1 MRRRNLKSGCFFCL
15 CLIFLFF
22 STDLSAEPWDS
33 LCEAAINDLRRAQQD
48 VSSAH
53 KEFESAK
60 SLYESEKRNLD
71 VCQGDCRHER
81 QIVNTAI
88 QDYNNRLR
96 ELKNTISNF
105 ESALQDF
112 RKNCLK

>member
-1 MRRRNLKSGCFFCL
+1 MIRRNLKPGCFFCL
-15 CLIFLFF
+15 YLIFLFF

-33 LCEAAINDLRRAQQD
+33 LCEAAINDLRRTQQD

-60 SLYESEKRNLD
+60 SFYETEKRNLD
-71 VCQGDCRHER
+71 VCQGDCGHQR

-88 QDYNNRLR
+88 QDYNNHLK
-96 ELKNTISNF
+96 ELKNAISTF